1 MEYFELTV
9 LERKGILQ
17 DRLFNLMLGEQNIDR
32 IMELS
37 PYTNVR
43 KEAYYF
49 IHYKVEPLNS
59 LQHSFQRHLMDG
71 SLNSFIKELNQHDRQ
86 SDIYQEFY
94 RYFLY
99 GRSAEFRRA
108 NGLPLP

>member
-9 LERKGILQ
+9 LDRKGILQ

-43 KEAYYF
+43 KEAYDF

-71 SLNSFIKELNQHDRQ
+71 SLNSFIQ
-86 SDIYQEFY
+86 
-94 RYFLY
+94 
-99 GRSAEFRRA
+99 
-108 NGLPLP
+108 

>member
-49 IHYKVEPLNS
+49 IHYKVEPLWTLCNIP
-59 LQHSFQRHLMDG
+59 F
-71 SLNSFIKELNQHDRQ
+71 
-86 SDIYQEFY
+86 
-94 RYFLY
+94 
-99 GRSAEFRRA
+99 SAISWMGVLILLF
-108 NGLPLP
+108 NN